1 MVNLSTGDVA
11 SRATSRQS
19 KVRKQDSK
27 TGLRAIFTR
36 NKIERDESPVRSV
49 AEEVSPWSEVSETS
63 MLAVAETTLQ
73 RSLTFTRPKS
83 RAVESDAS
91 STSPPRPTFFRMLNS
106 KPPRTVFGATSAK
119 EIITSGKFPPLDAWT
134 TQPSMPPTMPSAVL
148 HPPTFFQACQQA
160 VKHAQLSAS
169 TLSVDVILRLSSYKG
184 NSCPSDEH
192 GQATPD
198 REESGAALKKTERA
212 MQKQRRQLSNSLSKA
227 GWTQKIFVLVTSGYL
242 LQYSR
247 DGSFDR
253 LPEKMMQ
260 LGSDS
265 VAFASDVMPG
275 KHWVLQIAQGVNS
288 SYEIPAAEP
297 WTLLSRLASKG
308 SDSRRTTTSM
318 LLVLDS
324 AEDMDSWL
332 AVIRREIE
340 ALGATHCSE
349 IEDPKSGESTLRLG
363 AHPSHRPFTQDDA
376 ERQSYPTASDV
387 PTLGPPPT
395 WVQAKKDSLEKD
407 MEDGV
412 YILIHPP
419 PTRPSTGHLSITG
432 SIMSNDGWLLDSLRD
447 STSRL
452 SHMSSD
458 QRTLTTSRDSSPAA
472 SPTREDASFDDTV
485 TSISADDN
493 HLKTNPTLHERRRSF
508 HPLQVLNL
516 EPQTPPTS
524 WQDCTHGSPASSV
537 TRSRSS
543 SRTPNFSVPN
553 SSRKRFSIARSPS
566 PSRVSVNTSP
576 RGSIRDNTRRAAS
589 ASHRILHSPHPATDS
604 PRIPTEPA
612 VITPTDTTFSFVTTT
627 AKPSIITIPPRFLL
641 PSAAT
646 SSPLPRR
653 VSSLVPINGP
663 ESSFIDIHFPRR
675 CSSTQPLRETRDDQS
690 SLDEP
695 LHAGL
700 VPPAALTTPLP
711 PSPLEPFCPGSP
723 SPSTDM
729 GPHSCASL
737 GATTPVKANT
747 KLKLRRPHNIQ
758 INATPAPFTLTA
770 SRHPKNISPPAAAAR
785 PSSAQSVV
793 RAATPA
799 PHTGRLKPAVRRLR
813 EEEIKSLTSRR
824 SLPALVEGPPPAP
837 PPNCALPPLPPPS
850 VRSKSALGRR
860 ISVKVAD

>member
-1 MVNLSTGDVA
+1 MINLSTADVA
-11 SRATSRQS
+11 SRAPSRQP

-36 NKIERDESPVRSV
+36 NKNEREESPVRSV
-49 AEEVSPWSEVSETS
+49 VEQVSPWSGVSEKST
-63 MLAVAETTLQ
+63 LAVAETTLQ

-106 KPPRTVFGATSAK
+106 KSPRTILGASSTKDTTIQGTSTPA
-119 EIITSGKFPPLDAWT
+119 EVST
-134 TQPSMPPTMPSAVL
+134 TQPLLPPMMPSSIL
-148 HPPTFFQACQQA
+148 NPPTFFQACQQA

-169 TLSVDVILRLSSYKG
+169 TLSVDVILRFSSYKG
-184 NSCPSDEH
+184 NSCPSDEN
-192 GQATPD
+192 GQATQD
-198 REESGAALKKTERA
+198 RDESGAASKKTERA
-212 MQKQRRQLSNSLSKA
+212 KQKQRKQLSHSLSKA

-275 KHWVLQIAQGVNS
+275 KHWVLQISQGVNS
-288 SYEIPAAEP
+288 SCEPPVAEP

-308 SDSRRTTTSM
+308 SDYRRTTTSM

-340 ALGATHCSE
+340 ALGVKHCSDME
-349 IEDPKSGESTLRLG
+349 NSRSDESTLRLR
-363 AHPSHRPFTQDDA
+363 AQPSLQSFTHDCA
-376 ERQSYPTASDV
+376 EQQSNPTASDA
-387 PTLGPPPT
+387 PSLGPPPT
-395 WVQAKKDSLEKD
+395 WVPANKDSLEKD

-419 PTRPSTGHLSITG
+419 PARPSTGHLSITG

-452 SHMSSD
+452 SHLSSD

-472 SPTREDASFDDTV
+472 SPTRESASCDDTI

-493 HLKTNPTLHERRRSF
+493 PLKLNPTLHERRRSF

-516 EPQTPPTS
+516 EPHTPPKS
-524 WQDCTHGSPASSV
+524 WQDSTHGSPACSI

-553 SSRKRFSIARSPS
+553 SSRKRFSTARSPS

-576 RGSIRDNTRRAAS
+576 RGSIRESTRRAAS
-589 ASHRILHSPHPATDS
+589 TSRRILPSPHPVTDS
-604 PRIPTEPA
+604 PRMPIEPA

-641 PSAAT
+641 PPAAT

-675 CSSTQPLRETRDDQS
+675 SSSTQPMRETSEDQG
-690 SLDEP
+690 SLDAP
-695 LHAGL
+695 LHAAL

-711 PSPLEPFCPGSP
+711 PSPLESFFPETSGP
-723 SPSTDM
+723 SPTR
-729 GPHSCASL
+729 GH
-737 GATTPVKANT
+737 
-747 KLKLRRPHNIQ
+747 
-758 INATPAPFTLTA
+758 
-770 SRHPKNISPPAAAAR
+770 PAA
-785 PSSAQSVV
+785 PVSM
-793 RAATPA
+793 
-799 PHTGRLKPAVRRLR
+799 RLR
-813 EEEIKSLTSRR
+813 
-824 SLPALVEGPPPAP
+824 P
-837 PPNCALPPLPPPS
+837 
-850 VRSKSALGRR
+850 
-860 ISVKVAD
+860 